1 MNRRNLILA
10 GILMLQIAV
19 VAVVFWPRSTVSG
32 AKSESL
38 FPDVE
43 AARIVRLTITGADG
57 EAIQLTKGPRGWVL
71 ADADN
76 YPCQEDKVT
85 PLLAKIAELETDT
98 LVTQTSSSHKRLM
111 VAADEFERQIEFEL
125 DDGNQYRLYL
135 GTSPSF
141 GATHVRASN
150 QDEVY
155 LTSDL
160 STQDA
165 RTQATAWV
173 DGVYFSVPQEEV
185 VAFTLEN
192 GNGRFEFVKDGD
204 TWTLTDLA
212 ASETLNT
219 NTVESLINRTT
230 SVSLLHPLGREE
242 KGIYGLQEPKA
253 VVTILTHSDEA
264 GDRTHILRVGA
275 RYAEDKSYVVAS
287 SESAYYVRVSEFA
300 VKDWVEKARN
310 DFLELPPTPTPETTP
325 GAAP

>member
-10 GILMLQIAV
+10 GILILQLVVAAV
-19 VAVVFWPRSTVSG
+19 VLWPRSTVSG
-32 AKSESL
+32 GKGASL

-43 AARIVRLTITGADG
+43 AERIVRLAITGADG
-57 EAIQLTKGPRGWVL
+57 ETIQLTKGPGGWVL
-71 ADADN
+71 ADADD

-85 PLLAKIAELETDT
+85 PLLAKIADLKTDT
-98 LVTQTSSSHKRLM
+98 LVTQTSGSHKRLM
-111 VAADEFERQIEFEL
+111 VAPDEFERQIDFEV

-141 GATHVRASN
+141 AATHVRAGN

-160 STQDA
+160 SAQDA
-165 RTQATAWV
+165 QTQATAWV

-192 GNGRFEFVKDGD
+192 SNGRFEFVKDGD
-204 TWTLTDLA
+204 AWTLTDLTA
-212 ASETLNT
+212 GETLNT
-219 NTVESLINRTT
+219 NIVESLINRAT
-230 SVSLLHPLGREE
+230 SVSLLHPLGQEE
-242 KGIYGLQEPKA
+242 KSIYGLQEPKA

-264 GDRTHILRVGA
+264 GDRTFVLRVGA
-275 RYAEDKSYVVAS
+275 RYAEDKSYAVAS
-287 SESAYYVRVSEFA
+287 SESAYYVRVTEFT
-300 VKDWVEKARN
+300 VKDWVEKTRN
-310 DFLELPPTPTPETTP
+310 DLLELPPTPTPETTP